1 MEYDC
6 GCGQGAGNNKRSNK
20 MIEKEDIISALKT
33 VYDPEIPVNIWDL
46 GLVYDIAVQP
56 DSVVIT
62 MTFTSPTCPMM
73 EELLESVRMAA
84 QAVAGDTPVRVELV
98 WDPPWNLSRMSEAA
112 RLEMDL
118 TEQGW

>member
-1 MEYDC
+1 MTDR
-6 GCGQGAGNNKRSNK
+6 QA
-20 MIEKEDIISALKT
+20 IIDALKT

-46 GLVYDIAVQP
+46 GLVYDISIKD

-73 EELLESVRMAA
+73 EELLEMVRNAV
-84 QAVAGDTPVRVELV
+84 QAVAGDVPVRVDLV
-98 WDPPWNLSRMSEAA
+98 WDPPWNLSRMSETA
-112 RLEMDL
+112 RLELDL